1 MQSDM
6 IVRDASGGLASTGS
20 HWHRWKGCQYVNRS
34 RDVVAK
40 EGEMNGSKIQ
50 FILRND
56 VIGITDQFLPIQQSA
71 TIRNNPLLILLYPS
85 W

>member
-1 MQSDM
+1 MHLVDLQVPEVIGIDG
-6 IVRDASGGLASTGS
+6 RDASES
-20 HWHRWKGCQYVNRS
+20 S